1 MTIREAPVRAST
13 HGRDPARF
21 TARIA
26 SYTRA
31 DRLRR
36 AVRRFLPIFGTGCL
50 VVFIPPHIPW
60 ITGFTLTGLV
70 LALQRYRQ
78 AGEILELRGG
88 CPECSTEQEIAP
100 PAALPSIQRCPG
112 CGAFLKLEE
121 VEA

>member
-1 MTIREAPVRAST
+1 VTIRETHVRAST
-13 HGRDPARF
+13 HGKQPASF
-21 TARIA
+21 NARIA
-26 SYTRA
+26 SYTRG

-36 AVRRFLPIFGTGCL
+36 AVRRFLPIFGVGCL
-50 VVFIPPHIPW
+50 VVVIPPHIPW

-88 CPECSTEQEIAP
+88 CPDCASEQALAP
-100 PAALPSIQRCPG
+100 PSTLPAIQRCPG

-121 VEA
+121 IAA